1 MARTRLTA
9 LDASFLAVE
18 SPTAHMHVA
27 WKGRFA
33 PRGDGGRPS
42 VVDVRRCVGG
52 RLRHAP
58 RFRQRLAPTPAAIAE
73 PVWTDDERFDLG
85 YHVVGFEG
93 TEEPLARRR
102 FDELA
107 DAVLSEPLDRSR
119 SLWRLFVAPRLD
131 DDSVGVVMKVHHSM
145 VDGKSAVELALLLLD
160 LEPDAAPG
168 EDEDGWAPA
177 PAPGAA
183 RLAVDA
189 LADRSTETLRA
200 AASVARLAASPRR
213 GVRLAETLRRTALA
227 VGEDVLRPAPSSYVN
242 APIGPARTLVHHTA
256 RLPPLLRLKDNL
268 GVTLNDV
275 ALTGVAGALRT
286 LAVQKGTLP
295 TLLKTMVPV
304 STRAPEEA
312 ADLGNR
318 ISFVFIDL
326 PLHLQRA
333 EDRLEAVHAQ
343 SLRFKRD
350 GRAAGTESLLG
361 ALGLLPAPLKDAAAR
376 LAAGPRAYNLTVSNV
391 PGPRFP
397 VYLLGCE
404 LLEAVPVIPLSDGH
418 KLAVGIFSHCDKITF
433 GAHADPDALPAV
445 RQFPAALSASL
456 LELVGLAA
464 RRRGRRAAA

>member
-1 MARTRLTA
+1 MTA

-18 SPTAHMHVA
+18 TPTAHMHVA

-33 PRGDGGRPS
+33 PRSDGGRPS
-42 VVDVRRCVGG
+42 VADVRRCVGG

-73 PVWTDDERFDLG
+73 PVWIDDERFDLR
-85 YHVVGFEG
+85 YHVLD
-93 TEEPLARRR
+93 LAESAESLHRTR
-102 FDELA
+102 FGELA
-107 DAVLSEPLDRSR
+107 DRVLSEPLDRTR
-119 SLWRLFVAPRLD
+119 ALWRLYIAPRLD
-131 DDSVGVVMKVHHSM
+131 DESLGLVMKVHHSM

-160 LEPDAAPG
+160 LEPDAPPG

-227 VGEDVLRPAPSSYVN
+227 VGEDVLRPAPASYVN
-242 APIGPARTLVHHTA
+242 ARIGPARTLVHHTA
-256 RLPPLLRLKDNL
+256 SLAPLLRAKEDL
-268 GVTLNDV
+268 GVTLNDL
-275 ALTGVAGALRT
+275 ALSGVAGALRT

-295 TLLKTMVPV
+295 VPLKTMVPV
-304 STRAPEEA
+304 STRAPEQA
-312 ADLGNR
+312 AALGNR

-326 PLHLQRA
+326 PVHLQRPH
-333 EDRLEAVHAQ
+333 DRLEAVRTQ
-343 SLRFKRD
+343 TLRFKRE

-376 LAAGPRAYNLTVSNV
+376 MAAGPRAYNLTVSNV

-404 LLEAVPVIPLSDGH
+404 LIEAVPVIPLSDGH
-418 KLAVGIFSHCDKITF
+418 ALAVGIFSHHDKITF
-433 GAHADPDALPAV
+433 GAHADPDALPSV
-445 RQFPAALSASL
+445 REFPAALNASL
-456 LELVGLAA
+456 LELAGLGT